1 MHPIKTQT
9 KNENLF
15 TWSKNNI
22 FLGDKNKIKPEMVD
36 IKGNILLVGVIPPIC
51 RLNHS
56 YQMTDIDWL

>member
-36 IKGNILLVGVIPPIC
+36 IKGNILLVGVIPPIR

-56 YQMTDIDWL
+56 YQMTDID